1 MFPFPKL
8 SHRSLG
14 RDSPRALKI
23 VMSLPLMIM
32 GLSSECFG
40 TFRSGKLVCLCIIT
54 KVLIGIMVRFYAINL
69 LLTVACQKA
78 LHTVKSTEAGMFPA
92 LRNWEFRKHR

>member
-8 SHRSLG
+8 SYRSLG
-14 RDSPRALKI
+14 RDSTRAVKI
-23 VMSLPLMIM
+23 LMSLPLMIT

-54 KVLIGIMVRFYAINL
+54 KVLIDIMVRFYAINL
-69 LLTVACQKA
+69 LLTVACQK
-78 LHTVKSTEAGMFPA
+78 SSPCCE
-92 LRNWEFRKHR
+92 EHRGWYVPCLKELGV